1 MNGWYDGFGFYHG
14 SNDPRLLVPKRIP
27 VMGWTINVS
36 HPRAP
41 IVGLVLGCA
50 IAVAILTKALS

>member
-1 MNGWYDGFGFYHG
+1 MNGWYEGFGFYHG
-14 SNDPRLLVPKRIP
+14 PDDSRLLVPKRIP

-41 IVGLVLGCA
+41 LVLLVFGA
-50 IAVAILTKALS
+50 LISAAILSKMLA